1 MKLGVM
7 KAMGVA
13 VVLAGS
19 ALMAQRGGSPQ
30 TGGGGFGRMI
40 NPGGAPA
47 PGGVGFGRLI
57 YPGTGG
63 PLVARGSR
71 SGGTGYIA
79 PPGIAH
85 PYSHGGAVIVPY
97 PVFYGGGYY
106 GYDAPPAPY
115 AGGYYTDPS
124 GQRQDA
130 PAVIL
135 NQNFVPDTANPSFQD
150 YSNVQ
155 LPPPTL
161 RRYDN
166 TSQPY
171 QDPAVQAGPSAAPN
185 DQPSVYL
192 IALKDHTI
200 YAAIGYWT
208 EDKTLHY
215 ITPENVHN
223 RVTLDQV
230 DRAFT
235 KQLNDER
242 HVDFRLPE

>member
-1 MKLGVM
+1 MKLLGF
-7 KAMGVA
+7 A

-19 ALMAQRGGSPQ
+19 ALIAQQRGVQP
-30 TGGGGFGRMI
+30 GGGGFGRMI
-40 NPGGAPA
+40 NPGGVT
-47 PGGVGFGRLI
+47 PGLGGGGFGRLI

-63 PLVARGSR
+63 PVAARAPR
-71 SGGTGYIA
+71 SGGPGYVA
-79 PPGIAH
+79 PPYVSH
-85 PYSHGGAVIVPY
+85 PQNHGGAILVPY
-97 PVFYGGGYY
+97 PVFYGSGYY

-124 GQRQDA
+124 GARQDA

-135 NQNFVPDTANPSFQD
+135 NQDFVPDTANPSFQD

-161 RRYDN
+161 RRFDN
-166 TSQPY
+166 NSQPY
-171 QDPAVQAGPSAAPN
+171 QDPGAQAGAQN

-208 EDKTLHY
+208 EDQTLHY

-223 RVTLDQV
+223 RVTLGQV

-242 HVDFRLPE
+242 HIEFRLPPEQ